1 MTTTIAIISSQAFS
15 LVNFRGPLIREL
27 AAQGIGI
34 VALAPDYT
42 PDVRSQVQELGAQT
56 LDYSLNRAGTNPM
69 RDVVDMLRLARLLR
83 QIRPQVALG
92 YFAKPVVFGTIAA
105 WLARVP
111 LRIAMIEG
119 LGYAFMRDETAQSI
133 GRKLLRGIASGLY
146 RFALGK
152 AGRVILL
159 NQDDIEDLCA
169 AGVLDASKAILIRG
183 IGVDLDAFSPVPAV
197 TEPVT
202 FVLVARLLREKGVY
216 DFVEAARRIH
226 VSNPDA
232 RFVLVGDR
240 DANPGSVSTEQLTAW
255 QSEGVIRWTGSV
267 PDVRPHLAAAS
278 VFVLPSYYREGVPR
292 STQEAMAMGRPVIT
306 TDAPGCRETVDEGVN
321 GFLVPPRSPG
331 ALVQAMQRFI
341 AQPSLITTMGAAS
354 RRMAEERFDVRV
366 LNRQLLAAIAP
377 DR

>member
-1 MTTTIAIISSQAFS
+1 MTTTMAIISSQAFS

-27 AAQGIGI
+27 TAQGIGV

-42 PDVRSQVQELGAQT
+42 PELRSQVQELGAQT
-56 LDYSLNRAGTNPM
+56 LDYSLDRAGTNPV
-69 RDVVDMLRLARLLR
+69 RDVVDMLRLARILR
-83 QIRPQVALG
+83 HMRPQVTLG
-92 YFAKPVVFGTIAA
+92 YFAKPVIFGTVAA

-119 LGYAFMRDETAQSI
+119 LGYAFMHDETAQSI
-133 GRKLLRGIASGLY
+133 ARKSLRRIVTGLY

-152 AGRVILL
+152 AERVILL
-159 NQDDIEDLCA
+159 NQDDIGDLCA
-169 AGVLDASKAILIRG
+169 AGVLDASKVILVRG
-183 IGVDLDAFSPVPAV
+183 IGVDLDAFRPAPAV

-216 DFVEAARRIH
+216 DFVEAARLVRA
-226 VSNPDA
+226 SAPDA
-232 RFVLVGDR
+232 RFVLVGGK
-240 DANPGSVSTEQLTAW
+240 DANPGSVSNEQLAAW
-255 QSEGVIRWTGSV
+255 QAEGVIHWTGSV
-267 PDVRPHLAAAS
+267 PDVRPYLATAS

-321 GFLVPPRSPG
+321 GFLVPVRCPA
-331 ALVQAMQRFI
+331 ALAQAMQRFI
-341 AQPSLITTMGAAS
+341 AQPSLIATMGAAS
-354 RRMAEERFDVRV
+354 RRMAEERFDVRR
-366 LNRQLLAAIAP
+366 LNRQMLAALVP